1 VRHTKIIATIGPA
14 SDSEPTLDALIA
26 AGTDIFRLN
35 FSHGTHETHAATFAR
50 VRAASARAGC
60 EVAILQDL
68 GGPKIRTGRLEGG
81 RPIALAVGSTVV
93 IVTGDGV
100 GGPGRLY
107 TTFEGL
113 ARSVRAGDRLLL
125 ADGRVELRV
134 EATNGA
140 EIQATVVEGGE
151 IGEHK
156 GINAP
161 GVPLPTSSITAK
173 DVEDLKFG
181 LSLGIDM
188 VALSF
193 VQTAADVQQARRIM
207 NDAKAPGV
215 PLIAKLER
223 PLALDHLEE
232 ILNACDAVMVARGDL
247 GLEMPLERVPR
258 AQKEITRRARLAGK
272 PVIVATQVLESMTS
286 EARPTRAE
294 VNDAAN
300 AVEDGVDAIML
311 AGETAAGAH
320 PVRAVK
326 MLNAIIG
333 DAETAPL
340 HRIVDRR
347 APEPAHDDHARA
359 MCEAAVTL
367 VDRSAAR
374 AIVAVTRGGTTA
386 RQLSALRPHAPIIA
400 ATERE
405 DTARRLTL
413 YWGVVPLC
421 MPLGDNLDEASAR
434 VGLALVERGL
444 VASGSTCV
452 FVSINADLSRRDA
465 NYVKIHRL

>member
-1 VRHTKIIATIGPA
+1 MRHTKIIATVGPA
-14 SDSEPTLDALIA
+14 SDSESTLEALIA

-35 FSHGTHETHAATFAR
+35 FSHGTHESQAATFAR
-50 VRAASARAGC
+50 VRAASARACC

-68 GGPKIRTGRLEGG
+68 GGPKIRTGRLEAGKAIRLESG
-81 RPIALAVGSTVV
+81 QPVTIS
-93 IVTGDGV
+93 TGDGI
-100 GGPGRLY
+100 GGPGHLY
-107 TTFEGL
+107 TTFDGL
-113 ARSVRAGDRLLL
+113 ARGVRAGDRLLL

-134 EATNGA
+134 ESTNGT

-161 GVPLPTSSITAK
+161 GVTLPTSAITAK
-173 DVEDLKFG
+173 DVEDLRLG
-181 LSLGIDM
+181 LSLGVDM

-193 VQTAADVQQARRIM
+193 VQTAEDVQTARRIM
-207 NDAKAPGV
+207 TEAGSGDI

-223 PLALDHLEE
+223 PLALEHLEE

-247 GLEMPLERVPR
+247 GLEMPLESVPR

-272 PVIVATQVLESMTS
+272 PVIVATQVLESMTT

-320 PVRAVK
+320 AVRAVK
-326 MLNAIIG
+326 TLNAIIG
-333 DAETAPL
+333 DAETAPI
-340 HRIVDRR
+340 HSVPSAI
-347 APEPAHDDHARA
+347 PAIGHNDHARA
-359 MCEAAVTL
+359 LCEAAVTL
-367 VDRSAAR
+367 ADRSAAQ

-386 RQLSALRPHAPIIA
+386 RSLSALRPHAPIIA

-405 DTARRLTL
+405 NTARRLAL
-413 YWGVVPLC
+413 FWGVMPFC
-421 MPLGDNLDEASAR
+421 MPIGENLDEAGQRIGA
-434 VGLALVERGL
+434 EL
-444 VASGSTCV
+444 VARGHVAPGGTAV
-452 FVSINADLSRRDA
+452 FVSISADMSRRDT
-465 NYVKIHRL
+465 NYLKIQRL